1 MGAQTEI
8 READTVGNEATMN
21 RLTPGC
27 AIVPVELQD
36 PAVGAPLA
44 KTFYC
49 ASGMRSSQAPPG
61 IYDSQKTY
69 ERPTESGYA
78 IHI

>member
-27 AIVPVELQD
+27 AIVPVEPQD
-36 PAVGAPLA
+36 LAVG
-44 KTFYC
+44 
-49 ASGMRSSQAPPG
+49 
-61 IYDSQKTY
+61 
-69 ERPTESGYA
+69 RPFSEDILLRLGHAFQSNSA
-78 IHI
+78 WHLRQPKDL